1 MQKLITFTVPAY
13 NAEGYLKT
21 CIESLLPAGEE
32 AEIVIVDDGSADRTG
47 AIADE
52 YAMRYPSVV
61 RAVHQ
66 PNGGHGAGVN
76 AGLACAEGLYFKVVD
91 SDDWLDAEGL
101 RSLLGAIRAHVHG
114 KEMPDL
120 YVADFVYEHVQDGT
134 RYTSSFRKQLPKGRM
149 FSWEEA
155 KPMRLW
161 KVLLMHAL
169 VYRTQLLRE
178 CGLRLPEHTF
188 YVDNLFAYTPFPS
201 VKRAFYLGCTLY
213 HYFIG
218 RSDQSV
224 TIRNVVGRYEQQ
236 IRVMSLVM
244 RAHPYHEFLSDE
256 HLFLYDGKGY
266 ARTQAGASND
276 VAGAEEGGYRPFQA
290 AAAASQSR
298 LSECAPL
305 EAERKAFHR
314 ILSLFVQARQ
324 AWAVSAC
331 NDTVR
336 RLFRRRCSEA
346 HPRGISSSCH
356 RHPSGERGCRFFTG
370 RSFGQGRNCRKLVR
384 KNA

>member
-32 AEIVIVDDGSADRTG
+32 AEIVIVDDGSADQTG

-101 RSLLGAIRAHVHG
+101 RSLLGTIRAHVHG

-155 KPMRLW
+155 KPMHLW

-169 VYRTQLLRE
+169 VYRTQLLRG

-188 YVDNLFAYTPFPS
+188 YVDNLFAYAPFPR

-224 TIRNVVGRYEQQ
+224 TIQNVVGRYEQQ

-244 RAHPYHEFLSDE
+244 RAHPYHELRRFPRRLRQYMLHYLDVFLMNTYFFTTAKD
-256 HLFLYDGKGY
+256 
-266 ARTQAGASND
+266 T
-276 VAGAEEGGYRPFQA
+276 P
-290 AAAASQSR
+290 
-298 LSECAPL
+298 
-305 EAERKAFHR
+305 ER
-314 ILSLFVQARQ
+314 RQ
-324 AWAVSAC
+324 ALQTMWQELKREDIA
-331 NDTVR
+331 
-336 RLFRRRCSEA
+336 LFRRLRRLPKVACLNALPWKLKGKLSTA
-346 HPRGISSSCH
+346 SYLFLC
-356 RHPSGERGCRFFTG
+356 RHV
-370 RSFGQGRNCRKLVR
+370 KLGL
-384 KNA
+384 